1 MLSAASFFLLTG
13 VPQGV
18 KWRFSGHSPQCTIN
32 NEKCTMKKFPAATP
46 RQTLSP
52 ACGAVDGSPG
62 CSHAVAEPGVECKN
76 DEESGQHRDCD
87 AVEDGRLNGDG
98 R

>member
-1 MLSAASFFLLTG
+1 MDEAPIEPCQWGFVSDELRVTNL
-13 VPQGV
+13 
-18 KWRFSGHSPQCTIN
+18 R
-32 NEKCTMKKFPAATP
+32 FPAATL

-52 ACGAVDGSPG
+52 ACGAAERSPG
-62 CSHAVAEPGVECKN
+62 CSHAVAEPGVGCKN